1 MGIFSRFTD
10 IVNSNINALLD
21 KAEDPE
27 KMVRLIIQEME
38 DTLVEVRSASAKTL
52 ANKKEI
58 VNQIAKYE
66 SDASDWEAKAELALS
81 KDRED
86 LARAAL
92 QEKKKSAEAAEA
104 LSKELAIVDEQI
116 SKLQDEIGQLQEKL
130 ADAKSRQKAIIMRQK
145 TASSRLEV
153 KKTLDST
160 KVDNAMGRF
169 EQYERKIDDLE
180 SQVEAYDLGKK
191 TLQDEFAELEASDK
205 VEDELAALKAKVKG
219 ANTSTEKSKLQT
231 HTKHPNPPN
240 STAYSPRPNEPL
252 DIDSSVQ
259 TDQQSRQWGKWRKM
273 ATLRRMCAPPVA
285 LANDVISV
293 KRQ

>member
-10 IVNSNINALLD
+10 IVNSNINAILD

-58 VNQIAKYE
+58 ANQIAKYE

-81 KDRED
+81 KDRDD

-92 QEKKKSAEAAEA
+92 QEKKKSAEAAET
-104 LSKELAIVDEQI
+104 LSKELAIVEEQI
-116 SKLQDEIGQLQEKL
+116 SKLQDEIGQLQDKL

-219 ANTSTEKSKLQT
+219 ANKSTEKS
-231 HTKHPNPPN
+231 
-240 STAYSPRPNEPL
+240 E
-252 DIDSSVQ
+252 
-259 TDQQSRQWGKWRKM
+259 
-273 ATLRRMCAPPVA
+273 
-285 LANDVISV
+285 
-293 KRQ
+293 